1 MFYLSFFSPDKI
13 TKIKMCHTAT
23 KKHPEVIE
31 GRRLLI
37 DVDVLDSKEATED
50 TYVDRYGAV
59 SDEGDGSGLLGAGVT
74 EEVEYT
80 QKSFKSSS
88 LSSYMLKPS
97 CLLTQGFENNRTAQ
111 EKLFKHMCNFGSQE
125 EWSEG
130 RKSVS
135 SYLDVETTKYQCSI
149 LNPTP
154 LVFITGYIMD
164 DTVGNRDLKRLP
176 QRRLNFIDGYISSY
190 CSILN
195 SPKRLEQIRQ
205 ANNLASVLCDLE
217 SDHKKEN

>member
-125 EWSEG
+125 EWIEDTALIFGAHNIKIRTDKFSP
-130 RKSVS
+130 
-135 SYLDVETTKYQCSI
+135 L
-149 LNPTP
+149 TP
-154 LVFITGYIMD
+154 LF
-164 DTVGNRDLKRLP
+164 L
-176 QRRLNFIDGYISSY
+176 
-190 CSILN
+190 
-195 SPKRLEQIRQ
+195 
-205 ANNLASVLCDLE
+205 
-217 SDHKKEN
+217 